1 MQCRVL
7 LIDDH
12 SPSRTFLASV
22 LNEEGFTIVGQG
34 SSGESSLSLVRR
46 TKPDVVLMAVGLADM
61 DGIRASRRIMDQNP
75 VAIVLLTSHYE
86 QETVERAIRAGIA
99 AYLIKP
105 LRREELRPCIELAV
119 SRYEEIRTLKRQNE
133 DLKHAIE
140 VRKDIERAK
149 GILMKSRGL
158 SESDAFALL
167 QRRSMDTRKSM
178 AEIARA
184 VILTEDLGNA

>member
-1 MQCRVL
+1 MPSRVL

-12 SPSRTFLASV
+12 SPSRTLLARV

-46 TKPDVVLMAVGLADM
+46 TKPDVVFLAVGLVEM
-61 DGIRASRRIMDQNP
+61 DGIRAARRIMDQSP
-75 VAIVLLTSHYE
+75 VPIVLVTNHYE
-86 QETVERAIRAGIA
+86 QETVERAIAAGIA

-119 SRYEEIRTLKRQNE
+119 SRHGEIRALKRQNE
-133 DLKHAIE
+133 DLKHAME

-158 SESDAFALL
+158 SEADAFALL
-167 QRRSMDTRKSM
+167 QKRSMNTRKSM